1 MNETKNLESLL
12 SIGRKDSDFDLFCR
26 RFQMAERFLN
36 LPPEAMVNITFA
48 DWYADFWKL
57 AGETHRESKFSADEK
72 NLSRQILEQARQ
84 ENNPVR
90 RQYLALI
97 LILFG
102 DFQAAQQFID
112 QRFCSPQLMKDLITF
127 ANWNALANN
136 SLTLEAQAKISR
148 NDQILAFLQEKY
160 SALIQ
165 KYSRAVIN
173 DKTCPRVRPKDYKIF
188 FCWFQGEENLPPLV
202 RCCYNSLKQNAG
214 RYKIV
219 FIDEKNFLN
228 YVDIAPHIMDK
239 YRAGKITRTHLSD
252 VLRINLLERHG
263 GLWFDSTILVTE
275 PLERHKEFW
284 QMDYFTQKYY
294 NEVNYSAPYTKF
306 IGHCVSYG
314 RWTGFFQSTAIL
326 HNPLFAFEKEFFS
339 AYFAEYDELIDYV
352 FMDFMMALAYRNIP
366 VARKNFD
373 AVPIN
378 NLDINTLVFHLN
390 DPYAIFPYD
399 KIFKNSFLHKLSW
412 KVPIDTARTDT
423 VFREIQRRYA
433 PETIQR

>member
-228 YVDIAPHIMDK
+228 YVDNSCHRAFGASQRILANGLLHAEILQRSKLFRALHQIYRSLRFVRQVDGIFSK
-239 YRAGKITRTHLSD
+239 YCHSPQSAVR
-252 VLRINLLERHG
+252 LRER
-263 GLWFDSTILVTE
+263 
-275 PLERHKEFW
+275 
-284 QMDYFTQKYY
+284 
-294 NEVNYSAPYTKF
+294 
-306 IGHCVSYG
+306 
-314 RWTGFFQSTAIL
+314 
-326 HNPLFAFEKEFFS
+326 
-339 AYFAEYDELIDYV
+339 
-352 FMDFMMALAYRNIP
+352 
-366 VARKNFD
+366 
-373 AVPIN
+373 
-378 NLDINTLVFHLN
+378 
-390 DPYAIFPYD
+390 IF
-399 KIFKNSFLHKLSW
+399 
-412 KVPIDTARTDT
+412 
-423 VFREIQRRYA
+423 
-433 PETIQR
+433 